1 MQARGETD
9 REKLLLM
16 YQTNDQII
24 NGLFPLNKDLAL
36 EMAALLAQVEIGDF
50 ERPFSTPAG
59 HVTNQCKANQTL
71 KQVIEKF
78 YPKRY
83 RDDSSEEQVR

>member
-1 MQARGETD
+1 MFAAH
-9 REKLLLM
+9 RERSERVVEIVFLEAVLTVLCLLFW
-16 YQTNDQII
+16 
-24 NGLFPLNKDLAL
+24 GLSH
-36 EMAALLAQVEIGDF
+36 QVEIGDF

-59 HVTNQCKANQTL
+59 HVTNQCKANQNL

-83 RDDSSEEQVR
+83 RDGCSEEQLR

>member
-1 MQARGETD
+1 MRMFRKNKAD
-9 REKLLLM
+9 F
-16 YQTNDQII
+16 
-24 NGLFPLNKDLAL
+24 LFKIFFLISYVFSFLISN
-36 EMAALLAQVEIGDF
+36 QVEIGDF

-83 RDDSSEEQVR
+83 RDGYSEEQLR

>member
-1 MQARGETD
+1 M
-9 REKLLLM
+9 
-16 YQTNDQII
+16 
-24 NGLFPLNKDLAL
+24 
-36 EMAALLAQVEIGDF
+36 EIGDF

-59 HVTNQCKANQTL
+59 HVTTNQCKANQTL

-83 RDDSSEEQVR
+83 RDESSEEQLR

>member
-1 MQARGETD
+1 M
-9 REKLLLM
+9 LLI
-16 YQTNDQII
+16 Y
-24 NGLFPLNKDLAL
+24 K
-36 EMAALLAQVEIGDF
+36 VEIGDF

-59 HVTNQCKANQTL
+59 QVTSLSKSNQSL

-83 RDDSSEEQVR
+83 RDNCSEEQLRYVIFFLKLQIELHKDPVKCCSNFYFLDRD